1 MHPEGMFRV
10 FMSQPIKLS
19 RIQYRLAVELA
30 AQEAAAAELK
40 RQVSQQTGIPEDE
53 VGVDTS
59 ADIEITTYPEIR
71 INGVP
76 LEWID

>member
-1 MHPEGMFRV
+1 MGPRRI
-10 FMSQPIKLS
+10 QLS

-30 AQEAAAAELK
+30 AQQAAAAELK

-59 ADIEITTYPEIR
+59 ANIEITTYPEIR
-71 INGVP
+71 VNGIP